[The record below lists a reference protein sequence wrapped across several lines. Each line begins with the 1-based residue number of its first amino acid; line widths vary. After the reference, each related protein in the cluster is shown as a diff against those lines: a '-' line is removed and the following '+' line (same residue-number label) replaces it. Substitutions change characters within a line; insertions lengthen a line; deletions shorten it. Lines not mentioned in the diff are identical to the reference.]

1 MALKSL
7 GVPMD
12 PLEWVGQGDL
22 ALLNEHKTELFHGP
36 QETLEKEVRCKFYRG
51 STGKSPFFGGRGLL
65 GDQMLVAF
73 PGS

>member
-1 MALKSL
+1 MA
-7 GVPMD
+7 
-12 PLEWVGQGDL
+12 
-22 ALLNEHKTELFHGP
+22 P

>member
-36 QETLEKEVRCKFYRG
+36 PGNSGEG
-51 STGKSPFFGGRGLL
+51 SE
-65 GDQMLVAF
+65 M
-73 PGS
+73 